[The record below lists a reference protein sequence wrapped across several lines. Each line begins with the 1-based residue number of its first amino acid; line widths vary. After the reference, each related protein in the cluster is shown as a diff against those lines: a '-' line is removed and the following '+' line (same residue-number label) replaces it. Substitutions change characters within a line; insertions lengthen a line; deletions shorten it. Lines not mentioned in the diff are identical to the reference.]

1 MNLVG
6 HNMAL
11 VEELKIHMIN
21 KLNEYQKDGFIVEG
35 RFEELME
42 KEVKALDQRIET
54 MRGLL

>member
-1 MNLVG
+1 LNLVG

-35 RFEELME
+35 RFEELIE
-42 KEVKALDQRIET
+42 KEVKALDERLKVMNEW
-54 MRGLL
+54 L

>member
-6 HNMAL
+6 YNLAL

-21 KLNEYQKDGFIVEG
+21 KLNDYHRDGFIVEG
-35 RFEELME
+35 RFEELLE
-42 KEVKALDQRIET
+42 KEVKALDERINT

>member
-1 MNLVG
+1 
-6 HNMAL
+6 MAL